1 MEKWCLSFILLM
13 LLIFPAQAQ
22 AAEQAT
28 VTLPDFTV
36 TLNGVTVDNA
46 RRQYPLFVY
55 KGVAYFPLTYDDS
68 RFLGLETRWAEETGL
83 SVERTDIANVY
94 KSGDQA
100 NNGRRLRAQTVDF
113 AVTVN
118 GEKAQADGT
127 YPFLNFRGVT
137 YIPLTWHY
145 CTELFGWE
153 QHFEAKAGLAITA
166 SNPQIQTIAPEKGF
180 GDLML
185 MGKRLWAVD
194 ERTVITL
201 LLDQPEQRTVLRAI
215 SSSDGDSGEG
225 QEFVQ
230 FERRGDERYAVLDVY
245 GRPESIESHYR
256 LLADGTWEPD
266 KAAADHYLVRWDDI
280 VVSIAYSEADK
291 ISHLYVQKGE
301 EPKRQVGD
309 AAYRY
314 RPFYWPIGGEE
325 YLLRRGGEVVLL
337 ADDERTASAAR
348 DMLCLVDLESG
359 KTTVLADKVRAAAV
373 DGADI
378 YYRQYDGDMDMAYL
392 YRIRGNGAPER
403 LTLKQTYSGYAGEF
417 AALGGKLYY
426 SDNARVSAP
435 MFAGPFDEEEQKAV
449 QAAYDRWQELLT
461 GTYELYRLGETESL
475 APGGEVLMLRREEDY
490 VWCELTDGQQPP
502 AAPYRF
508 MVFDRAGQVVFKTT
522 DDVYRHVISA
532 GRLAYITDGGC
543 IYWVEL

>member
-1 MEKWCLSFILLM
+1 MMKKWWLCFVLFLALAC
-13 LLIFPAQAQ
+13 PTQVW
-22 AAEQAT
+22 AAESAA
-28 VTLPDFTV
+28 VTLPDFAV
-36 TLNGVTVDNA
+36 TLNGVAIDNSH
-46 RRQYPLFVY
+46 RQYPLLVY
-55 KGVAYFPLTYDDS
+55 KGMTYFPLTYDDS
-68 RFLGLETRWAEETGL
+68 RFLGLETGWTEEAGL
-83 SVERTDIANVY
+83 TVERTNVSAVY
-94 KSGDQA
+94 KEALTGSNSRSLKA
-100 NNGRRLRAQTVDF
+100 RTVDF
-113 AVTVN
+113 PVTVN

-127 YPFLNFRGVT
+127 YPFLSFRGVT

-153 QHFEAKAGLAITA
+153 QHFDAKAGLMITA
-166 SNPQIQTIAPEKGF
+166 SNPQIQTIAPEKSF
-180 GDLML
+180 GDLTL
-185 MGKRLWAVD
+185 QGKRLWAVD
-194 ERTVITL
+194 DGAVLTL
-201 LLDQPEQRTVLRAI
+201 LLDQPEQRTVLREL
-215 SSSDGDSGEG
+215 SNSQG

-230 FERRGDERYAVLDVY
+230 FARRGDERYAVLDVY
-245 GRPESIESHYR
+245 GRPESIESYYR

-266 KAAADHYLVRWDDI
+266 KAAADHYVVRWDDI
-280 VVSIAYSEADK
+280 VVSIEYSEADK

-301 EPKRQVGD
+301 EPKRLIGD
-309 AAYRY
+309 PTYQY
-314 RPFYWPIGGEE
+314 RPFYWPNGGEE

-337 ADDERTASAAR
+337 ADD
-348 DMLCLVDLESG
+348 MLCLVDLESG
-359 KTTVLADKVRAAAV
+359 KTTVLADHVRAAAV

-378 YYRQYDGDMDMAYL
+378 YYRQYDADMDMAYL

-435 MFAGPFDEEEQKAV
+435 MFVGPFDEEEQKAV

-490 VWCELTDGQQPP
+490 VWCELTEREQSP
-502 AAPYRF
+502 AAPYHF
-508 MVFDRAGQVVFKTT
+508 MVFDRAGKVVFKTT
-522 DDVYRHVISA
+522 DDVYKHVISE

-543 IYWVEL
+543 IYWVELT